1 MSDVILHEQSDVAF
15 RLGEAI
21 EFELQDEE
29 KKLLCNRV
37 CLEKDLSR
45 LSMLPDA
52 KCFLKKIAE
61 NDSLRRDVLHP
72 KILMRKMFGN
82 ETLTVLRQKSRALQ
96 KDLCKQLK
104 MN

>member
-21 EFELQDEE
+21 EFELQDQE

-45 LSMLPDA
+45 LSGLPEA
-52 KCFLKKIAE
+52 RCFLTKIGE
-61 NDSLRRDVLHP
+61 NPLLRRDVMHP
-72 KILMRKMFGN
+72 NILTRKMLFN
-82 ETLTVLRQKSRALQ
+82 ETVTILREKRKVLQ
-96 KDLCKQLK
+96 KDLCKDLK
-104 MN
+104 IN